1 MDLKSRPANMGAESI
16 HMSFADPR
24 PKVRVAPP
32 ESLTLGQRK
41 VLERAVGK
49 LVLIGERVGVTA
61 DEMILLL
68 QSGLTVKE
76 LLDYLGAREREPA

>member
-1 MDLKSRPANMGAESI
+1 MRY
-16 HMSFADPR
+16 ADAVSQ
-24 PKVRVAPP
+24 VRVVPL
-32 ESLTLGQRK
+32 ESLNLRQRE
-41 VLERAVGK
+41 VLERAISK

-76 LLDYLGAREREPA
+76 LLDYIAACERPSV